1 MQEIITYI
9 IILASVLYAGYGIY
23 KSIAP
28 LFFKKKAISCAGGC
42 SSCSLAAKPKNLN
55 SINYLKLGTK
65 Y

>member
-9 IILASVLYAGYGIY
+9 IILASVSYAGHGIY

-42 SSCSLAAKPKNLN
+42 SSCSLAAKK
-55 SINYLKLGTK
+55 
-65 Y
+65 

>member
-9 IILASVLYAGYGIY
+9 IILASISYATYSIY

-42 SSCSLAAKPKNLN
+42 SSCSLSVKPKT
-55 SINYLKLGTK
+55 KLYSTLVK
-65 Y
+65 